1 MKRINVR
8 TGCPYDVIIER
19 GSLKKCA
26 DYISEVVS
34 SRKTVIITDDTV
46 AKLVSG
52 FGGGVGRMRE
62 ICGTISGMTFVL
74 SYLYGYS
81 DPKAFEEKAE
91 HYARVQQL
99 ANKFKEDN
107 GSVVCRE
114 LLSLQKKGN
123 DSPVPEKRTKQY
135 YKKRPCPELA
145 RYVADILE
153 DYINDNPPQNIK
165 L

>member
-1 MKRINVR
+1 MSR
-8 TGCPYDVIIER
+8 GDVAFNKFKE
-19 GSLKKCA
+19 GYNCA
-26 DYISEVVS
+26 QAVALAFSDYLDMS
-34 SRKTVIITDDTV
+34 DDTV
-46 AKLVSG
+46 AKLTSG

-81 DPKAFEEKAE
+81 DPKAFEEKSE

-99 ANKFKEDN
+99 ANRFKEYN

-123 DSPVPEKRTKQY
+123 DSPVPEKRTEQY

-153 DYINDNPPQNIK
+153 DYIKENPPQNIK